1 MVHTQTHLGKNMKI
15 KENAPKGATHYEIE
29 GRSIYYYKFN
39 NINLYIW
46 NKSKGWI
53 LKPIEW
59 AKDIK
64 PL

>member
-1 MVHTQTHLGKNMKI
+1 MT
-15 KENAPKGATHYEIE
+15 KEEAKKMGATHYEIE
-29 GRSIYYYKFN
+29 GSSTYYYKLN
-39 NINLYIW
+39 DINLYIW
-46 NKSKGWI
+46 NRSKGWI